1 MGDKISNVAITLLV
15 ISWIVVC
22 LRCGVRLFLVKAFGV
37 DDWLMLCCQIIYTIW
52 GICLLLGAKAG
63 MGHHMASLTPEN
75 IVLAL
80 KFFYACGGLYTFT
93 TMLVKIA
100 VGVFL
105 LRVIVNPVQ
114 KYVIWGTLAVSS
126 GYGVFMV
133 VGSLLQ
139 CNPPAKFWNPSL
151 EGSCSNKTGGVWTGY
166 LHAAISASVDFILAG
181 IPFFM
186 LRHSNLG
193 WKKRVAIY
201 LIMSLG
207 SFAAITTL
215 IRVRTIDDLSKSGD
229 YLYNLKG
236 IIVWSWVEPGVGII
250 AGSMATLRPLVRVVF
265 EKTGISKSGTRT
277 HTTTARYD
285 PDVNLDDLRGETSVT
300 RTNIEARSSPT
311 SPTTPHFGIGGRD
324 RRSSRESVGS
334 ESGWQSFGSQEH
346 LQNTRIKRSVQVTV
360 STSDA
365 ADCANEIQPA
375 RSPRDVKRIL

>member
-1 MGDKISNVAITLLV
+1 
-15 ISWIVVC
+15 
-22 LRCGVRLFLVKAFGV
+22 
-37 DDWLMLCCQIIYTIW
+37 
-52 GICLLLGAKAG
+52 
-63 MGHHMASLTPEN
+63 MATLTPEN

-139 CNPPAKFWNPSL
+139 CNPPAKFWNASL
-151 EGSCSNKTGGVWTGY
+151 EGSCGNKTGGVWTGY

-250 AGSMATLRPLVRVVF
+250 AGSMATLRPLIRVVF